1 MSTKQKIIIRRYQ
14 LDHSERKIAR
24 ELQICRT
31 TVRRYIGDYERAREE
46 LLNSGRPLDDVLIED
61 LVKPPTYN
69 VFNRGKKKYTEE
81 INKEIDRLLCLND
94 QKHSQGMHKQMMKKV
109 DIFEHLKQKGFDIGY
124 TSVCYYIG
132 QKQIKRKEAFIR
144 QVYKPGDVCEFDWG
158 EVKLELD
165 GQIRCMQMAV
175 FTPANCN
182 YRYGMLFHRQDTAS
196 FLQAHVQFFKH
207 VGGVYHT
214 MVYDNMR
221 VAVRRFVG
229 PSEKEPTEALLKL
242 SMYYLFDFRFCNL
255 YSGNEKGHVERSV
268 EFVRRKSFCTI
279 HSFPSVYS
287 ANDQL
292 ASTCNQLNTRFSR
305 YTQGKRPIDLLAIEK
320 QYLKEL
326 PPAFD
331 CGVMERGK
339 VDKYSVIT
347 YQTNRYSVPD
357 HLVGKIA
364 DIKIYPE
371 NLICYHE
378 NKRIC
383 QHERHFGRSQWYI
396 NLDHYLY
403 TLQRKPGALS
413 GSQALSSAPQQV
425 KDVFNKFFSTKAKD
439 FVELLIFL
447 RDHDLDFERVIKS
460 IESLKRTCPHNISVD
475 MIKVLCIRE
484 TSQNNQYDSVD
495 QKDDQ
500 IFQQSRIQLQ
510 ELSLLLAQ

>member
-1 MSTKQKIIIRRYQ
+1 MIRMSTKQKIIIRRYQ

-132 QKQIKRKEAFIR
+132 QKQIKRKEAFIS

-331 CGVMERGK
+331 CGV
-339 VDKYSVIT
+339 
-347 YQTNRYSVPD
+347 
-357 HLVGKIA
+357 
-364 DIKIYPE
+364 IK
-371 NLICYHE
+371 
-378 NKRIC
+378 
-383 QHERHFGRSQWYI
+383 G
-396 NLDHYLY
+396 
-403 TLQRKPGALS
+403 
-413 GSQALSSAPQQV
+413 
-425 KDVFNKFFSTKAKD
+425 
-439 FVELLIFL
+439 
-447 RDHDLDFERVIKS
+447 
-460 IESLKRTCPHNISVD
+460 
-475 MIKVLCIRE
+475 
-484 TSQNNQYDSVD
+484 
-495 QKDDQ
+495 
-500 IFQQSRIQLQ
+500 
-510 ELSLLLAQ
+510 